1 MSKIIQA
8 PEVKDEFLQCWLQC
22 NNVKLNQ
29 LPTRPGRNK
38 VSGGG
43 EKIFKENRDS
53 RNGFNISS
61 IKIFGGERNY
71 IQRETEIQG
80 TDSI

>member
-38 VSGGG
+38 VSGG
-43 EKIFKENRDS
+43 
-53 RNGFNISS
+53 
-61 IKIFGGERNY
+61 ERKFSKKT
-71 IQRETEIQG
+71 ETQG
-80 TDSI
+80 MDSI

>member
-22 NNVKLNQ
+22 NNVNLND

-38 VSGGG
+38 VSGGL
-43 EKIFKENRDS
+43 EKF
-53 RNGFNISS
+53 F
-61 IKIFGGERNY
+61 
-71 IQRETEIQG
+71 QRKTEIQG
-80 TDSI
+80 TDLI

>member
-22 NNVKLNQ
+22 NNVNLNE

-38 VSGGG
+38 VSVWVY
-43 EKIFKENRDS
+43 IF
-53 RNGFNISS
+53 
-61 IKIFGGERNY
+61 
-71 IQRETEIQG
+71 QRKTEIQG
-80 TDSI
+80 TDLI